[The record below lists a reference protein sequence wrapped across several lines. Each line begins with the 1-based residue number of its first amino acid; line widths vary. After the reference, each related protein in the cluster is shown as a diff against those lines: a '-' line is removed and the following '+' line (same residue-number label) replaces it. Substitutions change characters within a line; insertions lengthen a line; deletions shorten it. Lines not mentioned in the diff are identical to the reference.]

1 MPFLS
6 RSQRRVRCESYDVG
20 RPVPRELT
28 YSPTAEDDYDDHVEM
43 DDSEYEDYEEQG
55 IIYSTLSMNRDA

>member
-6 RSQRRVRCESYDVG
+6 RSQRRVRCESNDVG
-20 RPVPRELT
+20 RPLPRELT

>member
-6 RSQRRVRCESYDVG
+6 RSQRLVRCESNDVG
-20 RPVPRELT
+20 RPLSRELT
-28 YSPTAEDDYDDHVEM
+28 YSPTAEDDYDDDVEM